1 MLPELNTPIPG
12 PRSRELAVELRAH
25 ESRNVTFV
33 SPGFPVFWERAHG
46 PNVWDVDGNRFLD
59 LTSGFGVASLGFTPQ
74 PVVDAVQDQVARLY
88 HAMGDVHPSA
98 EKAALCRRLSQ
109 LTFEQWKLGAGKV
122 ILTNSGSEAVEAA
135 LKTAWLATQRRGVL
149 AFTGSYHGLGYG
161 ALTVTGRH
169 HFRDPFAAQLADF
182 ATFMPFPHCQKCPFG
197 ATSREPSACLPDCM
211 NTFLAQTEKLLSS
224 RTIGAILVEPVQGR
238 GGEIVP
244 PDWFLPV
251 LRSLADQFGVLLIL
265 DEIYTGF
272 HRTGRRFACDRWQVR
287 PDIIC
292 LGKALT
298 SGFPLAACVGLAK
311 VMDEAWP
318 ESTGE
323 ALHTST
329 FLGNPLGCRMALESL
344 NLLEAEPWSQRVE
357 KFGEHLEKG
366 LRRLQVTSKRWGSRR
381 GLGLMRGIEVL
392 DENGQPDA
400 TRAGQIVEE
409 MLARGII
416 ILSGGVEQ
424 NVLSFTP
431 PFVITEEEIDF
442 ALEQLAKVA
451 ADFNRQT

>member
-1 MLPELNTPIPG
+1 VLPELLTPIPG

-25 ESRNVTFV
+25 ESRNVTYV

-46 PNVWDVDGNRFLD
+46 ANVWDVDGNRFLD
-59 LTSGFGVASLGFTPQ
+59 LTSGFGVASLGYTPGKI
-74 PVVDAVQDQVARLY
+74 VAAVQDQVARLY

-98 EKAALCRRLSQ
+98 EKAALCRRLSE
-109 LTFEQWKLGAGKV
+109 LTFGKWQRGGTGKV

-135 LKTAWLATQRRGVL
+135 LKTAWLATKRRGVL

-161 ALTVTGRH
+161 ALTVTGRRL
-169 HFRDPFAAQLADF
+169 FRDPFAAQLADF
-182 ATFMPFPHCQKCPFG
+182 ATFMPFPDCQHCPFG
-197 ATSREPSACLPDCM
+197 AMGREPSACLPDCM
-211 NTFLAQTEKLLSS
+211 NSFTARAEKLLSQGS
-224 RTIGAILVEPVQGR
+224 IGAILVEPVQGR
-238 GGEIVP
+238 GGEVVP
-244 PDWFLPV
+244 ADWFLPM
-251 LRSLADQFGVLLIL
+251 LRSLANQFGVLLIV

-272 HRTGRRFACDRWQVR
+272 HRTGRRFACDHWKVQ

-298 SGFPLAACVGLAK
+298 SGFPLAACVGRADI
-311 VMDEAWP
+311 MDVAWP

-344 NLLEAEPWSQRVE
+344 DLLEAKPWSRRVE
-357 KFGEHLEKG
+357 KLGLYLESG
-366 LRRLQVTSKRWGSRR
+366 LRQLKGTSKRWGWIR

-392 DENGQPDA
+392 DAIGRPDA
-400 TRAGQIVEE
+400 AGTGKIVEA
-409 MLARGII
+409 MLARGVLL
-416 ILSGGVEQ
+416 LSGGVEQ

-431 PFVITEEEIDF
+431 PFVISEEEVDF
-442 ALEQLAKVA
+442 ALAQLA
-451 ADFNRQT
+451 DLISE

>member
-1 MLPELNTPIPG
+1 MLPELKTSVPG

-25 ESRNVTFV
+25 ESRNVTYV
-33 SPGFPVFWERAHG
+33 SPGFPVFWDQAHG

-59 LTSGFGVASLGFTPQ
+59 LTSGFGVASLGYTPDKI
-74 PVVDAVQDQVARLY
+74 VAAMLDQAARLY

-98 EKAALCRRLSQ
+98 EKTALCRRLSQ
-109 LTFEQWKLGAGKV
+109 LTFEKWNLGAGKV

-135 LKTAWLATQRRGVL
+135 LKTAWLATKRRGVV

-161 ALTVTGRH
+161 ALTVTGRTL
-169 HFRDPFAAQLADF
+169 FRDPFTAQLADF
-182 ATFMPFPHCQKCPFG
+182 ATFMPFPDCQHCPFG
-197 ATSREPSACLPDCM
+197 ATGREPSACRPDCM
-211 NTFLAQTEKLLSS
+211 NTFLVQAENLLKKG
-224 RTIGAILVEPVQGR
+224 TIGAILVEPVQGR
-238 GGEIVP
+238 GGEVVP

-251 LRSLADQFGVLLIL
+251 LRSLANQFGTLLIF

-272 HRTGRRFACDRWQVR
+272 HRTGRRFACDHWSVQ
-287 PDIIC
+287 PDLVC

-298 SGFPLAACVGLAK
+298 SGFPLAACVGRAAI
-311 VMDEAWP
+311 MDAAWP

-344 NLLEAEPWSQRVE
+344 ELLEAEPWSEQVG
-357 KFGEHLEKG
+357 KLGDHLEKG
-366 LRRLQVTSKRWGSRR
+366 LRRLQGTSKRWGWMR
-381 GLGLMRGIEVL
+381 GLGLMRGLEVL
-392 DENGQPDA
+392 NANGRPDA
-400 TRAGQIVEE
+400 TFAGQLVEA

-424 NVLSFTP
+424 NVLSFTA
-431 PFVITEEEIDF
+431 PFVISEEEIDF
-442 ALEQLAKVA
+442 ALNQLAEA
-451 ADFNRQT
+451 EI